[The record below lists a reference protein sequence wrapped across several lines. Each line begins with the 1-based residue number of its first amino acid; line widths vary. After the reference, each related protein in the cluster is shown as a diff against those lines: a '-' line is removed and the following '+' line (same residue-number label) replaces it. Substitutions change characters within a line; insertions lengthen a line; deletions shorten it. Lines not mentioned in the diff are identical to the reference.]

1 MTEITQRTIEAM
13 MANEPSAKRQ
23 IKASFLASE
32 IRSLG
37 SVHSGITMTAASVTD
52 ESTQKTIF
60 AALEASPQMSSTCQ
74 LALM

>member
-13 MANEPSAKRQ
+13 MANEPSAKRH